1 MHLRF
6 RFFALSL
13 YLVNVVSLPGSNA
26 AEISN
31 IKDSSVDCWEA
42 LHQCA
47 TSTYH
52 AHCEKIIVFVCL
64 LFWIQQHAVCLPPL
78 QSQMFD
84 PLRTH
89 WRAKCLF
96 TKTIKCH
103 KNVMDYL
110 SKAILG
116 LCFHI
121 ALKELRPT
129 AAWKVENRCKSML
142 LKVVRN
148 NEPLVCRTMAGQ

>member
-1 MHLRF
+1 M
-6 RFFALSL
+6 L
-13 YLVNVVSLPGSNA
+13 YHCQEVMQQRSQTSRIQVSTELKNCM
-26 AEISN
+26 I
-31 IKDSSVDCWEA
+31 
-42 LHQCA
+42 CA

-52 AHCEKIIVFVCL
+52 AHCEKIFVFVFL
-64 LFWIQQHAVCLPPL
+64 LFWIQQHAVCLPTL

-89 WRAKCLF
+89 WRAKYLF

-110 SKAILG
+110 SKAILR

-121 ALKELRPT
+121 ALKELRPI

-148 NEPLVCRTMAGQ
+148 NEPLVCRTMAGH